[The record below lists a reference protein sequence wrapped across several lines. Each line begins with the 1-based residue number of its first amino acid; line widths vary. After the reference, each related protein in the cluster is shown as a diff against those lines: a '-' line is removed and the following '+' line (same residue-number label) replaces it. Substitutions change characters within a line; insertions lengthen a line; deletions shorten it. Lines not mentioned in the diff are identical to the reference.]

1 MELNHLLR
9 SHKRIFRK
17 LEYLWPALVNRKN
30 FVIPET
36 IEEYK
41 QFGIVA
47 PRIKIDKVECY
58 FTEQAKS
65 RLEEFTR
72 IIHELPEVNNT
83 ISYNSIYHTTIL
95 FIEKAVCEQPKH
107 SVTPNAQKDI
117 EAILQSLFEGRHHYQ
132 YLFVLEGLELE
143 GIQSLRM
150 GDVEVFA
157 YSDAYEK
164 ELQKY
169 REKNNENNL
178 FDENIVPFVNKHF
191 ANKICVRT
199 TIFGDEIMAK
209 EIATKKINEVVNVL
223 RFIICVVKCK
233 TIFDNRVKIALRG
246 ESYDIV
252 GNSIRINRDDK
263 SISLMWGGGRKP
275 LFSSPLNVKL
285 LSKLNET
292 CFFSDLIS
300 MLTKNDKTDLEKR
313 ILTSIY
319 WMGEAQNDFVYESA
333 FLKYWT
339 ALETIFTPEVQEVI
353 SKEKVVTLLARIN
366 EKEGTRDKLLFDEII
381 TVLGK
386 IADNKNGVAESL
398 ARAIA
403 TFLVFRGY
411 KFAELYQVRE
421 IYRGAKKLYDKRSK
435 VIHHGLY
442 EVVSPKEI
450 AEVCKYAVAT
460 VLTCMW
466 LRTEGY
472 ENLEQLRVETNRL
485 YEASIRHTRN

>member
-1 MELNHLLR
+1 
-9 SHKRIFRK
+9 
-17 LEYLWPALVNRKN
+17 
-30 FVIPET
+30 
-36 IEEYK
+36 
-41 QFGIVA
+41 
-47 PRIKIDKVECY
+47 
-58 FTEQAKS
+58 
-65 RLEEFTR
+65 
-72 IIHELPEVNNT
+72 
-83 ISYNSIYHTTIL
+83 
-95 FIEKAVCEQPKH
+95 
-107 SVTPNAQKDI
+107 
-117 EAILQSLFEGRHHYQ
+117 
-132 YLFVLEGLELE
+132 LFVLEGLELE